1 MEKKN
6 ATTKTRKNQNLT
18 LLQAIETVAENS
30 RDSKMS
36 PDFMKASAFEIK
48 FLAESLNNGENISD
62 VAGIEAKMGEV
73 QNEGLIGGILG
84 GITGIAVGD
93 KIGNA
98 ICKAL
103 GITTGP
109 LYQLLNSKIVTTAIC
124 TYLGIKI

>member
-1 MEKKN
+1 MDNIKTYFDLKNDAASDKK
-6 ATTKTRKNQNLT
+6 
-18 LLQAIETVAENS
+18 AIELFNALYEKRLS
-30 RDSKMS
+30 LSDK
-36 PDFMKASAFEIK
+36 EIQ
-48 FLAESLNNGENISD
+48 FLAESIKNDEGICD
-62 VAGIEAKMGEV
+62 VEGIENKMSEV
-73 QNEGLIGGILG
+73 QNEGLVGGILG

>member
-1 MEKKN
+1 MENVKTYYDLQNDAANEKK
-6 ATTKTRKNQNLT
+6 
-18 LLQAIETVAENS
+18 AIELFTALYEK
-30 RDSKMS
+30 RMS
-36 PDFMKASAFEIK
+36 LSDKEIK
-48 FLAESLNNGENISD
+48 FLAESINNGENISD

>member
-1 MEKKN
+1 MGNVKTYYDLQNEALTDKQTLELFNAIYEKRLALSDK
-6 ATTKTRKNQNLT
+6 
-18 LLQAIETVAENS
+18 
-30 RDSKMS
+30 
-36 PDFMKASAFEIK
+36 EIQ
-48 FLAESLNNGENISD
+48 FLAESLKNSEAICD
-62 VAGIEAKMGEV
+62 VDGIEAKMSEV

-93 KIGNA
+93 KLGNA